1 MSSTPVFRT
10 IVRAGLLLAL
20 AIAVVGGVVG
30 WLVVGSTGL
39 VGALLGAVVA
49 AVLVTMTAASILF
62 ANRFQD
68 TPGYVTT
75 FFAIVLGGWVL
86 KFVIFIVL
94 VLTLSGQPW
103 LDRTV
108 FLLCIIAGVLVSLI
122 LDVVIVSRARIG
134 NVSDVELPGQT
145 TGRDEGNS
153 IS

>member
-20 AIAVVGGVVG
+20 AIAIVGGVVG
-30 WLVVGSTGL
+30 WFVADMAGVY
-39 VGALLGAVVA
+39 GALIGAAVA
-49 AVLVTMTAASILF
+49 AILVTMTAASIVF
-62 ANRFQD
+62 ANRFQN

-75 FFAIVLGGWVL
+75 FFGIVLGGWVL
-86 KFVIFIVL
+86 KFVIFLVL
-94 VLTLSGQPW
+94 VLVLSSQPW

-134 NVSDVELPGQT
+134 YVSDVELPGQT
-145 TGRDEGNS
+145 TGQK
-153 IS
+153 